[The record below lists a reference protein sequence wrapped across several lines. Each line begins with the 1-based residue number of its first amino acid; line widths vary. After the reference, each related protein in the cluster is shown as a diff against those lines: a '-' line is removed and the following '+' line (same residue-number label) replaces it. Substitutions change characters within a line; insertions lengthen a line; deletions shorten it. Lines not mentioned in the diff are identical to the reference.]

1 MLMRLLN
8 NKEIVM
14 AIQEH
19 GATGKE
25 TTETISSTAYERL
38 CDLVNIEPVTSDLE
52 IGSFTD
58 SSQMADIPFR
68 DRVTAALQVFI
79 DLTSKSSAS
88 ISKIDKTLL
97 DLFIAQIDEKIGRQL
112 DAILHHEEFQKMES
126 AWKGLKFLVERC
138 DFRSNIKVDLL
149 DVSKDDLRIDMEES
163 PDTTQC
169 GLYKHIYVD
178 EYDTP
183 GGEPVT
189 SIVSNYE
196 FDASAED
203 IALLSEVSR
212 VSAAAHCPF
221 IGSVGVQF
229 FGKDTIDDLPKI
241 NDLSTYMER
250 AEYIRWKG
258 FRDSEDSRYVGL
270 TLPRF
275 LLRMPYGKE
284 GTPVR
289 TFNYEEDV
297 SGNTHENYL
306 WCNASFAFAANMARS
321 FKDNGWVVNIRGP
334 ESGGKVDSLPIHLYD
349 EGRGLESKIPT
360 EILIPETRELEFA
373 NLGFIPLSYYK
384 NSDFACFFSANSVQ
398 KPVEYTTAEAT
409 ANSRINARLPYIY
422 LVSRL
427 AQYLKVLQRENI
439 GSSKSR
445 QVLENELNDWIQT
458 LVTKMN
464 DPDPELIATHPL
476 RDGKVS
482 VKEIEDNPGFYQVSL
497 YVMPHFQIEG
507 VDVRLSLVA
516 QLPKSE
522 K

>member
-1 MLMRLLN
+1 
-8 NKEIVM
+8 M
-14 AIQEH
+14 ATQEQ
-19 GATGKE
+19 ATGRN
-25 TTETISSTAYERL
+25 TTNVEVKSGAYERL
-38 CDLVNIEPVTSDLE
+38 CQLVDIEPVTEDLH
-52 IGSFTD
+52 ITRFTD
-58 SSQMADIPFR
+58 STGMADIPFR
-68 DRVTAALQVFI
+68 DRLTAALQVFI
-79 DLTSKSSAS
+79 DLTTRNSKRVSR
-88 ISKIDKTLL
+88 IDKNLL
-97 DLFIAQIDEKIGRQL
+97 DMYIATIDEKISRQL
-112 DAILHHEEFQKMES
+112 DAIIHHPSFQKIES
-126 AWKGLKFLVERC
+126 AWKGLKFLVDRC
-138 DFRSNIKVDLL
+138 DFRANIKIDLL
-149 DVSKDDLRIDMEES
+149 DVSKEDLQLDMEEA

-169 GLYKHIYVD
+169 GLYKHIYID

-189 SIVSNYE
+189 SIISNYE
-196 FDASAED
+196 FDASAQD
-203 IALLSEVSR
+203 VSLLSEISR
-212 VSAAAHCPF
+212 VSASAHCPF
-221 IGSVGVQF
+221 IASVGVRF
-229 FGKDTIDDLPKI
+229 FGKDSIDELPKI
-241 NDLSTYMER
+241 NDLSNYMDR

-275 LLRMPYGKE
+275 LLRMPYGKD
-284 GTPVR
+284 GQPVR

-306 WCNASFAFAANMARS
+306 WCNASFAFAANLARS
-321 FKDNGWVVNIRGP
+321 FKENGWVVNIRGP
-334 ESGGKVDSLPIHLYD
+334 ESGGKVDDLPIHLYD
-349 EGRGLESKIPT
+349 QGRGLESKIPT

-398 KPVEYTTAEAT
+398 KPVEYTSAEAT

-476 RDGKVS
+476 RDGQVT

-516 QLPKSE
+516 QLPKAVQ
-522 K
+522 